1 MQATEVML
9 RSLEQ
14 SQGYVDRAL
23 TGLTAQEFAW
33 KPSPEC
39 NSIAF
44 IVWHTARVED
54 FMVNRLIQRGKE
66 IYEPEGWREKLGTPP
81 DAGYQYTVEKL
92 QAWPVP
98 DMETLRGYARAVRE
112 KTIAFIKSANDAKL
126 AEVPRPDRSP
136 DTIGIILGRITT
148 EIALHAG
155 QVCYLRGV
163 QRGLDK

>member
-1 MQATEVML
+1 MQAADVMMK
-9 RSLEQ
+9 SLEQ
-14 SQGYVDRAL
+14 SQRYVDNAL
-23 TGLTAQEFAW
+23 SGLTAHEFAW
-33 KPSPEC
+33 KPGPEC

-54 FMVNRLIQRGKE
+54 FMVNRMVQRGKE
-66 IYEPEGWREKLGTPP
+66 LYEVEGWREKLGTPP
-81 DAGYQYTVEKL
+81 DAGYQYTDEKL
-92 QAWPVP
+92 QAWPAP
-98 DMETLRGYARAVRE
+98 DMETLKGYAMAVRE
-112 KTIAFIKSANDAKL
+112 KTIAFLKTAADEKL

-136 DTIGIILGRITT
+136 DTIGIILGRLST